1 MDELRTID
9 DLDVEGERVLL
20 RADLDVPVAKT
31 SADGPPHVTDA
42 SRIHAALVTVEELQR
57 RGARIVLLSHL
68 GSPQGVD
75 PSLSMRPIAAR
86 LEGLTGVRV
95 PLAPGVVGPDVRAL
109 TDRLLPGELLML
121 ENVRF
126 EPGERRNDEAFAAA
140 LAALADAYVG
150 DDFRTARRSCA
161 STDAIAHRLPAAAG
175 RLIEREVGA
184 LSALVEQPQQPLVV
198 IVGGAQ
204 LREKIGVIRRF
215 LTLADV
221 VCLGGAISLPF
232 LAAQHPSGCGVP
244 CAAEDV
250 AFARLAIAAA
260 AAAGC
265 RLELPDDLVL
275 APVRDQ
281 HAHIRTLS
289 LDGVGVP
296 AGWSPLDIGPRTAE
310 RYAAEAAAAATV
322 FWTGTMSRLEFP
334 PLTAGTDRI
343 ASAVASASAMT
354 VVAGAQTIRALQ
366 SLSLQDH
373 VSHVSTGGAA
383 TLQFLEA
390 RDLPGVRALTQSPT
404 ADPIGST
411 SGSQSRKRDDAASST
426 EMSALWR

>member
-9 DLDVEGERVLL
+9 ELDVEGERVLL
-20 RADLDVPVAKT
+20 RADLDVPVAMT
-31 SADGPPHVTDA
+31 SADRPLHVTDV
-42 SRIHAALVTVEELQR
+42 SRMHAALPTVQELQR
-57 RGARIVLLSHL
+57 RGARIVIVSHR
-68 GSPQGVD
+68 GSPKGVD

-86 LEGLTGVRV
+86 LESLTGVRV

-109 TDRLLPGELLML
+109 TERLLPGEMMML

-126 EPGERRNDEAFAAA
+126 EPGERRNDLAFAAA

-150 DDFRTARRSCA
+150 DDFRTGRRSCTSA
-161 STDAIAHRLPAAAG
+161 DAIAHQLPAAAG

-215 LTLADV
+215 LALADV
-221 VCLGGAISLPF
+221 VCIGGAISLPF
-232 LAAQHPSGCGVP
+232 LAVQHPSGGGVP

-281 HAHIRTLS
+281 HAQIRTLS

-296 AGWSPLDIGPRTAE
+296 AGWSALDIGPRTAE

-322 FWTGTMSRLEFP
+322 FWTGPMGRFEFP
-334 PLTAGTDRI
+334 PLSAGTYRL

-354 VVAGAQTIRALQ
+354 VVAGGQTIGVLQ
-366 SLSLQDH
+366 SLGLRDH
-373 VSHVSTGGAA
+373 ISHVSTGGAA

-390 RDLPGVRALTQSPT
+390 RDLPGVRALMQSPT
-404 ADPIGST
+404 ADDIGGM
-411 SGSQSRKRDDAASST
+411 SGSQSRKRDDAASPTS
-426 EMSALWR
+426 MSAFG